1 MRRARGVGAG
11 GGACA
16 GPSLLGSW
24 EGRSAEA
31 WVRRLSVA
39 TAEFHA
45 RIGSTNDRARAL
57 VAEGRRRPAVVV
69 ADRQSA
75 GRGRRGRSWVSDT
88 PLGLW
93 FTMVRDGDAGGAAAA
108 PLLVGLGVARGLES
122 VLPGLRVGIKWPND
136 LMAGGR
142 KLGGVLCERAGG
154 SVLAGV
160 GLNLNHAPGDL
171 PGGLETPAT
180 SALVASGAGVSR
192 GRALAGIVDRL
203 PEAWAHPGSAIPA
216 RELAE
221 LEARSSLRGRR
232 LSVDG
237 VVRHSSGRPG
247 AVEGLAVTAGNIRP
261 DGALEVR
268 DAGGARLEV
277 IAGSI
282 NWNAGTTG
290 S

>member
-1 MRRARGVGAG
+1 MRRPGAAGAG
-11 GGACA
+11 AGASA
-16 GPSLLGSW
+16 GSSLLGSW

-45 RIGSTNDRARAL
+45 RIGSTSDRARAL

-75 GRGRRGRSWVSDT
+75 GRGRRGRRWVSDT

-93 FTMVRDGDAGGAAAA
+93 FTMVCDGDAGGAAAV
-108 PLLVGLGVARGLES
+108 PLRVGLGVARGLES

-136 LMAGGR
+136 LMVGER
-142 KLGGVLCERAGG
+142 KLGGLLCERAGG
-154 SVLAGV
+154 AVLAGV

-171 PGGLETPAT
+171 PAGLRTPAT
-180 SALVASGAGVSR
+180 SARAASGLRVSR
-192 GRALAGIVDRL
+192 GRALAAIVDRL
-203 PEAWAHPGSAIPA
+203 PEAWARSGASIPA

-237 VVRHSSGRPG
+237 VVRHSSERPR
-247 AVEGLAVTAGNIRP
+247 AVEALAATAGNIRP

-268 DAGGARLEV
+268 DAAGTRLEV
-277 IAGSI
+277 IAGSV
-282 NWNAGTTG
+282 NWNAGTSG